1 MHDLLWLSKFPLRA
15 STDGV
20 KLKKKPKCFDNF
32 LPIGDKLLVK
42 INYSSND
49 ITFMFSLASCYVP
62 VCASMFFVTGFN
74 GTTHFNCKC
83 VKRLVMRKLVIT

>member
-1 MHDLLWLSKFPLRA
+1 MAQFEKILYMGFKATLNFRKFKVAR
-15 STDGV
+15 
-20 KLKKKPKCFDNF
+20 
-32 LPIGDKLLVK
+32 IGDKLLVK

-49 ITFMFSLASCYVP
+49 ITFMFSLASWYVP